1 MKKLKKWKNSKGTAI
16 KFFNDEEKVP
26 VGYNFIK
33 CNVKFEVKMD
43 FAREIHFV
51 VGGQITSPPEY
62 LAHSSV
68 LSRDSIRI
76 DLLIALTGVG

>member
-1 MKKLKKWKNSKGTAI
+1 M
-16 KFFNDEEKVP
+16 
-26 VGYNFIK
+26 
-33 CNVKFEVKMD
+33 KFEVKMD